1 MPTAGGCSGVIGI
14 VLAAGAG
21 RRLGQPKAEIMV
33 AGERLVDRAVRTLRA
48 GGCAEVLAV
57 VRSAELVVP
66 GARTV
71 VNPDPDAG
79 MGSSLRCGL
88 DAALAGAA
96 AGPGGAD
103 VPEGAGGPD
112 APFDASVPDAC
123 LITLVDLY
131 DVEAADVAS
140 VLDAFRAGAGIV
152 AVRRAGQRS
161 HPVLVSRRWYA
172 ALAASAVGDQGGRS
186 FFADRVADTVFVD
199 VPDSISDIDTPQD
212 LRQARRRAAQRG

>member
-1 MPTAGGCSGVIGI
+1 MPGVIGI

-21 RRLGQPKAEIMV
+21 RRLGQPKAEVMV
-33 AGERLVDRAVRTLRA
+33 AGERLVDRAVSTLRA

-88 DAALAGAA
+88 DAALAGEA
-96 AGPGGAD
+96 AGPSAD
-103 VPEGAGGPD
+103 VAESAGGPD
-112 APFDASVPDAC
+112 APLDAAVPDAC

-161 HPVLVSRRWYA
+161 HPVLVARRWYA
-172 ALAASAVGDQGGRS
+172 ALGASAVGDQGGRS

-199 VPDSISDIDTPQD
+199 VPEPISDIDTPQN
-212 LRQARRRAAQRG
+212 LRQARRRAAERG

>member
-1 MPTAGGCSGVIGI
+1 MSPLAAAGRRSGVIGI

-21 RRLGQPKAEIMV
+21 RRLGQPKAEVMV

-88 DAALAGAA
+88 DAALAT
-96 AGPGGAD
+96 
-103 VPEGAGGPD
+103 
-112 APFDASVPDAC
+112 VPDAC

-172 ALAASAVGDQGGRS
+172 ALGASAVGDQGGRS
-186 FFADRVADTVFVD
+186 FFANRIADTVFVD
-199 VPDSISDIDTPQD
+199 VPESISDIDTPQD
-212 LRQARRRAAQRG
+212 LRQARRRAAERG